1 MKSWIPSRPDV
12 WVAAVL
18 TMVVAGAG
26 GALTQIG
33 PWYFALAKP
42 TWQPPDWLF
51 GPAWTTIF
59 TLTAIAGVLAWRNA
73 AARGR
78 ALVAA
83 AFALNATLNV
93 AWSALF
99 FFLRRPDW
107 ALVEVVALWLSVA
120 ALMLVT
126 RRFNRV
132 APWLLLPYLLWVGFA
147 GVLNLAIVRLN
158 GPFA

>member
-1 MKSWIPSRPDV
+1 MKSLIPSRPDV

-18 TMVVAGAG
+18 TMLVAGAG

-42 TWQPPDWLF
+42 AWQPPDWLF

-59 TLTAIAGVLAWRNA
+59 TLTAIAGVLAWRGA
-73 AARGR
+73 AGGGR

-83 AFALNATLNV
+83 AFALNATLNI

-107 ALVEVVALWLSVA
+107 ALIEVVGLWLSVA

-126 RRFNRV
+126 ARFNRV
-132 APWLLLPYLLWVGFA
+132 APWLLLPYLLWVAFA
-147 GVLNLAIVRLN
+147 AVLNLAIVRLN

>member
-12 WVAAVL
+12 WVAALL
-18 TMVVAGAG
+18 TMLVAGAG
-26 GALTQIG
+26 GSLTQIG

-42 TWQPPDWLF
+42 AWQPPDWLF

-59 TLTAIAGVLAWRNA
+59 TLTAIAGVLAWRGA
-73 AARGR
+73 AGRGR
-78 ALVAA
+78 WLVAG
-83 AFALNATLNV
+83 AFALNAALNI

-107 ALVEVVALWLSVA
+107 ALVEVVPLWLSVA
-120 ALMLVT
+120 GLMLVT
-126 RRFNRV
+126 ARFNRV

-147 GVLNLAIVRLN
+147 GFLNLTIVRLN